1 MWAVGGF
8 GQTLRRREAFA
19 AGKHLVGEAIE
30 NGGSGGVSTYGRALK
45 DQAALDWAKGR
56 GPGRERATG
65 AVGGLTEAEP
75 GGEGD
80 AVAVLRRR
88 GGEIEHESGEAAGLE
103 EEIGGAE
110 GLVEH
115 VEAGG
120 EGVGRNEL
128 GRVGVAV
135 ARVGLRGLQ
144 RTQRSWRRL
153 RPAAAADSASK
164 AS

>member
-1 MWAVGGF
+1 MWAVRGF

-45 DQAALDWAKGR
+45 DQGSAGLGE
-56 GPGRERATG
+56 GPGGQDEERATG

-103 EEIGGAE
+103 EEIGGAQ

-115 VEAGG
+115 LEAGG
-120 EGVGRNEL
+120 EGVGAE
-128 GRVGVAV
+128 
-135 ARVGLRGLQ
+135 
-144 RTQRSWRRL
+144 
-153 RPAAAADSASK
+153 
-164 AS
+164 